1 MTASTPAL
9 CLNCGTP
16 LTDRYCAHCGQT
28 AATGRLRL
36 GEILKGVLALISTLD
51 SKIARTAVGLTRN
64 PGKVCKAYVAGQR
77 IRYVAPLRYCV
88 TIVALMVLANV
99 LTGFDPGDF
108 SPTGTTERQ
117 QEVQR
122 IAAAFVLTHL
132 DLVLFLVLPA
142 LVGIYRVLFFRS
154 GKNLAEV
161 SVFVLY
167 TMGQI
172 FLVGLL
178 LSPLRFV
185 AFAWQLPLRLALQ
198 IAFLSWSATVFFDTS
213 PIVAILKSVVAS
225 VCYFVLLGFTVLL
238 LLLPQIIPIIRN
250 TTP

>member
-1 MTASTPAL
+1 MTLPTTHS

-16 LTDRYCAHCGQT
+16 LTDRYCTHCGQA

-36 GEILKGVLALISTLD
+36 GEILKGVLVLLSTLD

-64 PGKVCKAYVAGQR
+64 PGKVCKAYVEGQR

-88 TIVALMVLANV
+88 TIVALMVLVNV

-117 QEVQR
+117 REVQR
-122 IAAAFVLTHL
+122 IAAAFVVTHL

-142 LVGIYRVLFFRS
+142 LVVIYRVLFFRS
-154 GKNLAEV
+154 GRNLAEV

-172 FLVGLL
+172 FLLGLL
-178 LSPLRFV
+178 FTPLRFV

-213 PIVAILKSVVAS
+213 PIVATLKSVVAS
-225 VCYFVLLGFTVLL
+225 LCYFALLGITVLL
-238 LLLPQIIPIIRN
+238 LLLPKIMPIFRG